1 MLCPID
7 LTAALLLGLIY
18 PFLCDRHKAQ
28 VRTGLTRLRER
39 AHRVF
44 IHPFVTTRKKP

>member
-18 PFLCDRHKAQ
+18 PFLCEKHKAQ
-28 VRTGLTRLRER
+28 VRIGLSRLRER
-39 AHRVF
+39 AKLALTHLRY
-44 IHPFVTTRKKP
+44 H